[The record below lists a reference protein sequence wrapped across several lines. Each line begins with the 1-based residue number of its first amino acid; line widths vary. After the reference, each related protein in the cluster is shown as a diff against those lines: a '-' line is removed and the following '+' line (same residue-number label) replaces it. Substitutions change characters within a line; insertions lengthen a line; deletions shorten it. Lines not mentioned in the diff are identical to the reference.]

1 MPEQMQFTTLP
12 IPPNFPVE
20 WRDPKE
26 AYLLWTRER
35 THWPEQIT
43 PLEFSLWEQATEG
56 MNAAYEFYSMANKSL
71 IRRLNTYYYNAMVLK
86 PLTPEEMESVTK
98 EVQAKLGGA
107 MARLGEIW
115 ESEWLPEIKAHLA
128 FWETFDLTQATM
140 PDLLEHLEET
150 VDRTI
155 RLWDLHNRI
164 LLPMSMSMSLFDDFY
179 QDLFDDA
186 TVFDAFQLLEGFEN
200 KTLESGTALWT
211 LSRQALASP
220 AVTAALQ
227 LPTTEAIMTQLES
240 TADGQSFLAA
250 LNAYLQIFGHRGE
263 KWGWQYPT
271 WLEDP
276 TAVLNNL
283 QDYISQPDRDLAAE
297 QTQQTEKRAERLA
310 AARQQLQNYP
320 KPMVEQFEFLLNA
333 AQAGVVIKEDH
344 TYWLDFRTS
353 SQVRQ
358 VLLAFGQRFVEA
370 GVITARDD
378 IFYLTLD
385 ELQET
390 AETLPQIKRQPLVAE
405 RQAEMVT
412 FATIKPPNAVGSMP
426 PASLFSDPAFANNP
440 LIRLFTKLDG
450 GMPKPPPEPGT
461 LQGNAGAPGKVQGI
475 ARVVRTLR
483 DASRVQPGEILVTE
497 TTAPPWT
504 PLFATVAAVVT
515 ETGGILCHSAVVARE
530 YKIPAVVGA
539 DGATVQIKDG
549 DRIEVDGDTGR
560 VKILTA

>member
-1 MPEQMQFTTLP
+1 MQLTSLP

-20 WRDPKE
+20 WRNPKE

-86 PLTPEEMESVTK
+86 ELTPEEMESVTK

-115 ESEWLPEIKAHLA
+115 ENEWLPEIKSHLA
-128 FWETFDLTQATM
+128 FWEAFDLALASM

-150 VDRTI
+150 VDRVV

-186 TVFDAFQLLEGFEN
+186 TVFDAFQLLEGFTN

-211 LSRQALASP
+211 LSRQAVATP
-220 AVTAALQ
+220 AVQVALQ
-227 LPTTEAIMTQLES
+227 ASTTAEILAQLES
-240 TADGQSFLAA
+240 TTDGQHFLIA
-250 LNAYLQIFGHRGE
+250 LNAYLQAFGHRGE

-276 TAVLNNL
+276 TAVLHNL
-283 QDYISQPDRDLAAE
+283 QDYITQPDRDLATE
-297 QTQQTEKRAERLA
+297 QAQIAEKRTERVA

-320 KPMVEQFEFLLNA
+320 KPMVEQFEFLLKA

-353 SQVRQ
+353 YQVRQ
-358 VLLAFGQRFVEA
+358 VLLAFGRRFAEA
-370 GVITARDD
+370 GVIATPDD
-378 IFYLTLD
+378 IFYLTLE

-390 AETLPQIKRQPLVAE
+390 AENLSQSNQQPLVAE
-405 RQAEMVT
+405 RRAEMEK
-412 FATIKPPNAVGSMP
+412 FSAIKPPHAVGSMP
-426 PASLFSDPAFANNP
+426 PASLFSDPAYANNP

-475 ARVVRTLR
+475 ARVVRTLKE
-483 DASRVQPGEILVTE
+483 AGRVQPGEILVTE

-539 DGATVQIKDG
+539 DGATGQIKDG
-549 DRIEVDGDTGR
+549 QRIEVDGDTGR
-560 VKILTA
+560 VKVLMA